1 MALEHNK
8 AELMIKH
15 NEIRNDLTQ
24 NIIDLNDKFE
34 SEKKCHEI
42 AEIELNNSIHN
53 IDNELIKRTN
63 HFEYNNNEQNKIMSN
78 NEIQLEQLNKMLV
91 NTLQEKVE
99 IEKHFIENRGDYNNF
114 MVRTSDETNFELAN
128 NDNKINQF
136 VIEHDNEERE
146 RNQKIEEVKDINLVN
161 KELDNEVNKKSI
173 QIDRISLEYNQYKSD
188 SEAVKKIIR
197 STKIRK
203 RISNKNTRRKIIRIG
218 YFIINK

>member
-188 SEAVKKIIR
+188 SEAVKKLLEAQKLEKELAIKTLEEKLSELDIL
-197 STKIRK
+197 
-203 RISNKNTRRKIIRIG
+203 
-218 YFIINK
+218 

>member
-1 MALEHNK
+1 MG
-8 AELMIKH
+8 
-15 NEIRNDLTQ
+15 
-24 NIIDLNDKFE
+24 
-34 SEKKCHEI
+34 
-42 AEIELNNSIHN
+42 
-53 IDNELIKRTN
+53 
-63 HFEYNNNEQNKIMSN
+63 NKIMSN

-173 QIDRISLEYNQYKSD
+173 QIDRISLEYN
-188 SEAVKKIIR
+188 
-197 STKIRK
+197 
-203 RISNKNTRRKIIRIG
+203 
-218 YFIINK
+218 

>member
-1 MALEHNK
+1 V
-8 AELMIKH
+8 ICP
-15 NEIRNDLTQ
+15 
-24 NIIDLNDKFE
+24 F
-34 SEKKCHEI
+34 
-42 AEIELNNSIHN
+42 
-53 IDNELIKRTN
+53 
-63 HFEYNNNEQNKIMSN
+63 YYNNEQNKIMSN

-188 SEAVKKIIR
+188 SEAVKKLLEAQKLEKELAIKTLEEKLSELDIL
-197 STKIRK
+197 
-203 RISNKNTRRKIIRIG
+203 
-218 YFIINK
+218 

>member
-1 MALEHNK
+1 
-8 AELMIKH
+8 
-15 NEIRNDLTQ
+15 
-24 NIIDLNDKFE
+24 
-34 SEKKCHEI
+34 
-42 AEIELNNSIHN
+42 
-53 IDNELIKRTN
+53 
-63 HFEYNNNEQNKIMSN
+63 MSN

-188 SEAVKKIIR
+188 SEAVKKLLEAQKLEKELAIKTLEEKLSELDIL
-197 STKIRK
+197 
-203 RISNKNTRRKIIRIG
+203 
-218 YFIINK
+218 